1 MSTLSTVT
9 ALVACD
15 YTLGDETKLLNCMC
29 VQVLA
34 RGDGTPFHAA
44 SIQEEDIVE
53 LCVEVG
59 GRHTPKVCF
68 SFW

>member
-1 MSTLSTVT
+1 MT

-15 YTLGDETKLLNCMC
+15 HTPGEDSKLLNCMC
-29 VQVLA
+29 VLA
-34 RGDGTPFHAA
+34 IARVDGTPLDAT

-59 GRHTPKVCF
+59 QAHPKVYYGYQ
-68 SFW
+68 